1 MKVIL
6 KMFFLSLIVL
16 SLTFSACHNTNN
28 PNSKVDTSAQVL
40 RVHVPSFNADSAYNW
55 VAKQVSFGPRIPG
68 TAAQDR
74 CANWIVSK
82 LKNYTSSV
90 IEQNAQVKIYNGK
103 MMPCHNIIASFNPQ
117 VQKRILLLA
126 HWDTRPW
133 SDEDSLHP
141 RQPFDGA
148 DDGGSGV
155 AVLLELAEQFS
166 KQAPAVGIDL
176 LFVDVEDYGT
186 PSFEKSGADDDATYC
201 LGTQY
206 WAQHPQT
213 PDYRAYY
220 GILLDMVGAR
230 GATFMEEGS
239 SMNYAPSIVK
249 KVWDAANNLGY
260 SSNFLYQNA
269 PGAIV
274 DDHTFVNQ
282 MNGTPTIDIIYL
294 TPNTKSGFAP
304 HWHTQED
311 NMKIIDKSTLKAV
324 GQTLLQVLYTEPG
337 NVNS

>member
-1 MKVIL
+1 MKTI
-6 KMFFLSLIVL
+6 
-16 SLTFSACHNTNN
+16 
-28 PNSKVDTSAQVL
+28 SKVFFFILIAVSFTFTACRNSNSSSSIVDTTSQVL
-40 RVHVPSFNADSAYNW
+40 KVHVPSFDADSTYDW
-55 VAKQVSFGPRIPG
+55 IAKQVSFGPRIPG
-68 TAAQDR
+68 TPAQDK
-74 CANWIVSK
+74 CANWIISK
-82 LKNYTSSV
+82 LKNYTGNV
-90 IEQNAQVKIYNGK
+90 IEQNVQVKIYNGK
-103 MMPCHNIIASFNPQ
+103 MIPCHNIIASFNPQ
-117 VQKRILLLA
+117 VQKRILLLT

-133 SDEDSLHP
+133 SDEDSAHP

-155 AVLLELAEQFS
+155 AVLLELAAQFS
-166 KQAPAVGIDL
+166 KQVPAVGIDL

-186 PSFEKSGADDDATYC
+186 PSFENPGANSDATYC

-206 WAQHPQT
+206 WAQHTQT
-213 PDYRAYY
+213 PNYRAYY

-230 GATFMEEGS
+230 GATFLQEGS

-249 KVWDAANNLGY
+249 KVWDAANNIGY

-269 PGAIV
+269 PGGIV

-304 HWHTQED
+304 HWHTQND

-324 GQTLLQVLYTEPG
+324 GQTLLQVLYTEPA
-337 NVNS
+337 NVSS